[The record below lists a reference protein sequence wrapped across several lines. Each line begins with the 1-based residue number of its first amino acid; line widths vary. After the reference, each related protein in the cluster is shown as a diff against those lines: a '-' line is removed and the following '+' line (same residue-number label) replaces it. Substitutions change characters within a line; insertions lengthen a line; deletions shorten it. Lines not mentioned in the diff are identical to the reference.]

1 MSSKKY
7 RNQGMGLQAVNRQE
21 GQYVYTNRSQIPAP
35 PPCCQTPQAKVYLF
49 YTVPNLYWIT
59 IEYWSGRR
67 HVHLERLDIF
77 QIAILLEGIV
87 LELHTHTHICCCI
100 RKRHFLEKNSLE
112 NRMKSTVEHI
122 FSLVWSQP
130 AWESWLFCSIHLTLS
145 LAKVF
150 LLRFKSFFICLT
162 SRVLNPMKSWNHLLG
177 LLFFLFLLQTTKDNC
192 HCLPDIICHSRSA
205 NNSYGGALSNW
216 RW

>member
-7 RNQGMGLQAVNRQE
+7 RNQGMGIQAVNRQE

-77 QIAILLEGIV
+77 QIAILLEGTV
-87 LELHTHTHICCCI
+87 LKLTAHMALKTKWIAQKHGRTHLFTGMITTSLGVVA
-100 RKRHFLEKNSLE
+100 FLQHPFDAQFGE
-112 NRMKSTVEHI
+112 
-122 FSLVWSQP
+122 
-130 AWESWLFCSIHLTLS
+130 
-145 LAKVF
+145 
-150 LLRFKSFFICLT
+150 SFF
-162 SRVLNPMKSWNHLLG
+162 VQVQKS
-177 LLFFLFLLQTTKDNC
+177 
-192 HCLPDIICHSRSA
+192 LP
-205 NNSYGGALSNW
+205 LSNFSRTVQLEPHW
-216 RW
+216 KLESSSWSAVFSVSTTNNQR

>member
-77 QIAILLEGIV
+77 QIAILLEGTV
-87 LELHTHTHICCCI
+87 LEQTHTYGLEGYG
-100 RKRHFLEKNSLE
+100 HFG
-112 NRMKSTVEHI
+112 R
-122 FSLVWSQP
+122 
-130 AWESWLFCSIHLTLS
+130 
-145 LAKVF
+145 
-150 LLRFKSFFICLT
+150 
-162 SRVLNPMKSWNHLLG
+162 
-177 LLFFLFLLQTTKDNC
+177 
-192 HCLPDIICHSRSA
+192 RS
-205 NNSYGGALSNW
+205 
-216 RW
+216 